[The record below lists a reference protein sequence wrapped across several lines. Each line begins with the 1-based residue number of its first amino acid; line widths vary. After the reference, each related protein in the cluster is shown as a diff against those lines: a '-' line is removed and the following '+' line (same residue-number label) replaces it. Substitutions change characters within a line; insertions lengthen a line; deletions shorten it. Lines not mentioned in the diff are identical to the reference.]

1 MPKPDKW
8 LRSRPLK
15 EVESALLK
23 LKRVVLFHPDPIVQ
37 ELPHQ
42 YCVCKKGEN
51 AKNDE
56 SAHMIQCDECWEWFH
71 FACVGIN
78 NKGDHEDGEWKCEWC
93 EDTVDKEGYQRW
105 RTGRKKPKKRHNKDV
120 PRLHGA
126 QLGAEPPLHYSAPP
140 TWDGKVAEVK
150 ELARRAAIKKRKL
163 TEAAEQLVVQ
173 DGHHLI
179 DAEGM
184 GGLEARAVDQGLVD
198 ELLDAGLLDD
208 VDVDKDE

>member
-1 MPKPDKW
+1 M
-8 LRSRPLK
+8 
-15 EVESALLK
+15 
-23 LKRVVLFHPDPIVQ
+23 
-37 ELPHQ
+37 
-42 YCVCKKGEN
+42 
-51 AKNDE
+51 
-56 SAHMIQCDECWEWFH
+56 
-71 FACVGIN
+71 
-78 NKGDHEDGEWKCEWC
+78 
-93 EDTVDKEGYQRW
+93 
-105 RTGRKKPKKRHNKDV
+105 
-120 PRLHGA
+120 
-126 QLGAEPPLHYSAPP
+126 
-140 TWDGKVAEVK
+140 K